1 MSVVD
6 VKMEVYNLLPLPPPI
21 WKSND
26 RKDIRLVEYKRKLL
40 VTFIDAKNDFMKLWV
55 NENYNIKIKKKRHS
69 INIEVLIRKEPNVS
83 PFVFFNVDIMLMR
96 EYFSKL
102 MFFNFKTKSIDM
114 LRLEKG
120 LLHAC
125 FPF

>member
-1 MSVVD
+1 MFVVD

-26 RKDIRLVEYKRKLL
+26 RKDIRLVEYKRKLV
-40 VTFIDAKNDFMKLWV
+40 VTCIDAKNDFMKLWV
-55 NENYNIKIKKKRHS
+55 MENYNIKIKKRHS

-83 PFVFFNVDIMLMR
+83 PFVFSNVDIMLMR

-120 LLHAC
+120 LLHVC

>member
-26 RKDIRLVEYKRKLL
+26 RKDIRLVEYKRKLV
-40 VTFIDAKNDFMKLWV
+40 VTCIDAKNNFMKLWV
-55 NENYNIKIKKKRHS
+55 MENYNIKIKKRHS

-114 LRLEKG
+114 L
-120 LLHAC
+120 
-125 FPF
+125 